1 MLMWRGAVSS
11 PWSRLSDVPLISLL
25 LTCRRKN
32 LADSQDL
39 EHEREA
45 VREQL
50 LRVLVLM
57 DAAEVF
63 EEALDER
70 PAVLHEAG
78 PQGLQPGVEGPGN
91 AWETPHGE

>member
-1 MLMWRGAVSS
+1 MGQFVLPCPG
-11 PWSRLSDVPLISLL
+11 LFDVPLISFLF
-25 LTCRRKN
+25 TCRLKN

-39 EHEREA
+39 EHERQA

-57 DAAEVF
+57 DAAEVLK
-63 EEALDER
+63 EALDER

-78 PQGLQPGVEGPGN
+78 PEGLQPGVQRPGD

>member
-1 MLMWRGAVSS
+1 M
-11 PWSRLSDVPLISLL
+11 
-25 LTCRRKN
+25 
-32 LADSQDL
+32 
-39 EHEREA
+39 
-45 VREQL
+45 REQL

-78 PQGLQPGVEGPGN
+78 PQGLQPGVQRPGN